1 MIELFE
7 NDLIETE
14 LRSSKG
20 NQYKWRQGDTWYK
33 ADYTGYEGLS
43 EYVISHLLA
52 KTTLNEDEYL
62 LYELEDLSYKK
73 NVFHGVKSKH
83 FLEGDWQLITLER
96 LFKNTYGQGLNSM
109 IYKTSDISNRLK
121 LLVDETQRITGLKDF
136 GIYISKMLTIDSFFL
151 NEDRHTHN
159 IAVLVNGK
167 GEYKLCPFFDQ
178 GAGLLADTML
188 DYPLG
193 EDIYELIDSA
203 KPKTFCDSFLD
214 QLDVAEKLYG
224 YNIKFKFSKKD
235 IDAVLDEVPG
245 DMYSDEIIER
255 VRKIC
260 YERRRQFSYL
270 FD

>member
-1 MIELFE
+1 M
-7 NDLIETE
+7 
-14 LRSSKG
+14 
-20 NQYKWRQGDTWYK
+20 
-33 ADYTGYEGLS
+33 
-43 EYVISHLLA
+43 
-52 KTTLNEDEYL
+52 
-62 LYELEDLSYKK
+62 
-73 NVFHGVKSKH
+73 
-83 FLEGDWQLITLER
+83 
-96 LFKNTYGQGLNSM
+96 
-109 IYKTSDISNRLK
+109 
-121 LLVDETQRITGLKDF
+121 
-136 GIYISKMLTIDSFFL
+136 

-178 GAGLLADTML
+178 GAGLLADTTL